1 MDSTPF
7 SSYRIDDRSY
17 VSFVKREIH
26 NLVVNFGFSSQRAG
40 EVDIIVSELTSNLI
54 KYAAVGELLYRTGI
68 DEGGKFFEM
77 FCLDGGPGI
86 TNISRMMQ
94 DGNSSSGTLGE
105 GLGAIKRLSSVFQL
119 YSRPGWGTV
128 AYCKVNELA
137 VPQVAKKKVAD
148 FGVVNVCSPGE
159 MVSGDGYF
167 VKQSR
172 EGLLVFMAD
181 GLGHGMNAWEA
192 AQEAISALQQ
202 CREESPAE
210 MLRYIHPLVKKTR
223 GLVATIAVLNLSSA
237 QWKLCGIGNIST
249 RIYTGLQCKNYT
261 PYNGIVGHNIPRTLN
276 DSVVPVE
283 KHQALVMHSDGLRTR
298 WNLNELPA
306 LLKYNPSLISGVLFK
321 DNARR
326 NDDMTILAGKIT
338 I

>member
-68 DEGGKFFEM
+68 DEGGKFFEL
-77 FCLDGGPGI
+77 FCLDSGPGI

-119 YSRPGWGTV
+119 YSGAGWGTV
-128 AYCKVNELA
+128 AYCKVSEQA
-137 VPQVAKKKVAD
+137 VPQVPRKKLAD

-172 EGLLVFMAD
+172 DSLLVFMAD

-192 AQEAISALQQ
+192 AQEAIAALQQ

-223 GLVATIAVLNLSSA
+223 GLVATIAVLNLASA

-306 LLKYNPSLISGVLFK
+306 LLKYNPSLIAGVLFK

>member
-105 GLGAIKRLSSVFQL
+105 GLGAIKRLSNVFQL

-128 AYCKVNELA
+128 AYCKVNESAL
-137 VPQVAKKKVAD
+137 PQVRKKLAD

-172 EGLLVFMAD
+172 DGLLVFMAD

-202 CREESPAE
+202 CREESPAA

-223 GLVATIAVLNLSSA
+223 GLVATIAVLNLASA

-306 LLKYNPSLISGVLFK
+306 LLKYNPSVIAGVLFK

-326 NDDMTILAGKIT
+326 NDDMTILAGKIM